1 MVTQGEFVSSIIN
14 DLKLTVKDTWI
25 SKRHVLSVGKSKA
38 KMLLAQRADEMK
50 LSNAFDIIS
59 TIDCFEM
66 EEVDVIKCDFIEIKN
81 CNTLYKSVKKL
92 PETIFGRS
100 AIGIISVT
108 TVDDSRRF
116 EWSTPTKINNRGK
129 LRKSKKSDNLFFFIE
144 NDHLYVTSD
153 VETVKIRMIAINE
166 EELEDCDCNK
176 KETCKSAWD
185 MKFPIIDLLYE
196 HVRSQTLQELL
207 STFVQIPKDEN
218 PNLDEQQR
226 GATVR

>member
-25 SKRHVLSVGKSKA
+25 SRRHVLSVGKSKA

-66 EEVDVIKCDFIEIKN
+66 QEVDRITCSFIDIRN
-81 CNTLYKSVKKL
+81 CKTLYRSVKKI
-92 PETIFGRS
+92 PETIYGRS
-100 AIGIISVT
+100 AMGILSVT
-108 TVDDSRRF
+108 SLDDSLRF
-116 EWSTPTKINNRGK
+116 EWSTLNKINNR
-129 LRKSKKSDNLFFFIE
+129 KKFRSVKNKDNLLFFIE
-144 NDHLYVTSD
+144 DGHLFITAEVQA
-153 VETVKIRMIAINE
+153 VKIRIILINE
-166 EELEDCDCNK
+166 EDLESCGCNDK
-176 KETCKSAWD
+176 TYCKSAWD

-196 HVRSQTLQELL
+196 SVRSQTLQELI

-218 PNLDEQQR
+218 PNMDENQKT
-226 GATVR
+226 ATIR